1 MKTSDIE
8 KIKQTRWM
16 SEYEQRLYA
25 KSIAEINP
33 KCKGIKIIGKLSFQ
47 TAVCQIEPQIID
59 QTLDSTSKAYFYCKC
74 LNPDC
79 TGKGF
84 SLTNEIRQ
92 AVHELREISGS
103 IKCDGKEDWKYIDAV
118 GCSCM
123 SQLDYNI
130 IPIL

>member
-33 KCKGIKIIGKLSFQ
+33 KCKGIKIVGKLSFH
-47 TAVCQIEPQIID
+47 TFVGPIEPQIID
-59 QTLDSTSKAYFYCKC
+59 TTLDSSSKAYFYCNC

-79 TGKGF
+79 TGNGF
-84 SLTNEIRQ
+84 SLTYEIRQ
-92 AVHELREISGS
+92 AVQELREISGS

>member
-47 TAVCQIEPQIID
+47 TAVCPIEPQIID
-59 QTLDSTSKAYFYCKC
+59 QTLDSTSKAYFCCDC
-74 LNPDC
+74 LNPNC
-79 TGKGF
+79 TGSGF

-92 AVHELREISGS
+92 SIQKLCEISGTK
-103 IKCDGKEDWKYIDAV
+103 KCNGKEDWKYIDAV